1 MKHKIL
7 LALFLCL
14 LVVFSSKIILLGKDE
29 IVQVKDVSSNIENY
43 SIENI
48 KEEKENLKIDI
59 YYPVT
64 KYENINLKIM
74 QKIEEY
80 IVKVKNS
87 EYVSNNKYLKISFE
101 EFKKDDIISLKFNVE
116 YNEGLTHNTED
127 VFTIVFNDEN
137 VIDIDYLKNKD
148 TNILKSI
155 KENALEILKS
165 EIKVEDPIN
174 KEALEKDEVY
184 SNFII
189 VENKLIIFFNKNVIS
204 GNKSNIIAIEMDNSY
219 I

>member
-14 LVVFSSKIILLGKDE
+14 VVVFSSKIIVLGKNE
-29 IVQVKDVSSNIENY
+29 VLQVKDVSSSVDTYTID
-43 SIENI
+43 NI
-48 KEEKENLKIDI
+48 KEDKEDIKIDI

-64 KYENINLKIM
+64 KYENVNLRIM

-87 EYVSNNKYLKISFE
+87 NYVSSNKYLKISFE
-101 EFKKDDIISLKFNVE
+101 DFDMDGIISFKFNIE
-116 YNEGLTHNTED
+116 YNEGLAHSTQE
-127 VFTIVFNDEN
+127 VFTVVFNDEN
-137 VIDIDYLKNKD
+137 IIDIEYLNKKD
-148 TNILKSI
+148 PNILKAI

-165 EIKVEDPIN
+165 EIKIDDPIN
-174 KEALEKDEVY
+174 KETLQKDEIY
-184 SNFII
+184 SNF
-189 VENKLIIFFNKNVIS
+189 VVSENKLIIFFNKNVIS
-204 GNKSNIIAIEMDNSY
+204 GNKSRVIAIEMDNSF